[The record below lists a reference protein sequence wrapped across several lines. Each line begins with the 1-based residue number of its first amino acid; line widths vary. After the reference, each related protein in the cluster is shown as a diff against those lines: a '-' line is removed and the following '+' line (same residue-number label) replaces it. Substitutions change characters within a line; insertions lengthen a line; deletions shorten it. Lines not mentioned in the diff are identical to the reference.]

1 MKKIYIAILVCFLCS
16 CVEVGNFPA
25 QRQKLHN
32 MNTGQEPNFC
42 DKNPNRCIEG
52 VAW

>member
-1 MKKIYIAILVCFLCS
+1 MKKIYLLILLSILCG

-25 QRQKLHN
+25 KRQKLHN
-32 MNTGQEPNFC
+32 MNAGQEADFC
-42 DKNPNRCIEG
+42 EKNPDRCIEG

>member
-1 MKKIYIAILVCFLCS
+1 MKKIYILLLISFMCS

-25 QRQKLHN
+25 KRQKLHN
-32 MNTGQEPNFC
+32 MNTGQEADYC
-42 DKNPNRCIEG
+42 QKNPQRCIEG